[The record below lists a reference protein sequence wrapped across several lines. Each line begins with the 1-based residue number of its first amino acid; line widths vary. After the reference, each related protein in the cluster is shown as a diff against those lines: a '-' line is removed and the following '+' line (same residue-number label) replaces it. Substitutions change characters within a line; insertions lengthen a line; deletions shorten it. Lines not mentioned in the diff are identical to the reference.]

1 MRQELKQTAGPAS
14 RPATPAND
22 DTPVMTHRTAR
33 LPGADRRILRKR
45 LAEPAKERGPRV
57 RGLQPA

>member
-1 MRQELKQTAGPAS
+1 MRQDLKQTAGPAV

-22 DTPVMTHRTAR
+22 DTSATTHRTAR

-45 LAEPAKERGPRV
+45 LAGVAKDRGPRAQ
-57 RGLQPA
+57 GMQPA

>member
-22 DTPVMTHRTAR
+22 DAQAATHRTAR

-45 LAEPAKERGPRV
+45 LSGLAKDRGPRV
-57 RGLQPA
+57 QGLQPA

>member
-14 RPATPAND
+14 CPATPAND
-22 DTPVMTHRTAR
+22 DAPVMTHRTAR

-45 LAEPAKERGPRV
+45 LAGPAKERAPRV
-57 RGLQPA
+57 QELQPA